1 MDITVVGP
9 GAVGTLLGG
18 LLSLKGHT
26 VTFRSRRAPAPGARG
41 EGLRLIL
48 PDRWLSVDGAR
59 FVGPGTPARKPGA
72 VLVTLGRH
80 HLHAVRRPDFP
91 RLLGATGALPEAPIL
106 FINADPE
113 EPVRLGL
120 PARQGRGSAWS
131 LCLTL
136 LNAVRLQDGESELT
150 TEEPTIVAEKGSA
163 ALELFSG
170 LSGFGFRMLA
180 VDDALPYSNSLFVT
194 QLLFLPVAMCNTTL
208 PRFLSF
214 PEGRQLAEAVLS
226 EGLETMERA
235 GRPLARLPASD
246 PRELLARIRRKP
258 GSFSQFRQLPDR
270 SYNTVLQS
278 YLRGRPTEAPLLN
291 KKAVEIASGAG
302 LHLEWNWR
310 VLQKAGRVVSLGFY
324 DAPADLVKSLA

>member
-9 GAVGTLLGG
+9 GAIGSLLGG

-26 VTFRSRRAPAPGARG
+26 VTFRARRPAAGSASAR
-41 EGLRLIL
+41 GLRLIL
-48 PDRWLSVDGAR
+48 PDKWLSVDGAR
-59 FVGPGTPARKPGA
+59 YAGPGTPARKPGA
-72 VLVTLGRH
+72 VLVTVGRH

-91 RLLGATGALPEAPIL
+91 RMLGSTSALPEAPIV
-106 FINADPE
+106 FVNADPE

-120 PARQGRGSAWS
+120 PAHQDRGSAWS

-136 LNAVRLQDGESELT
+136 LNAVKLQDGEAELT
-150 TEEPTIVAEKGSA
+150 SEEPVLIVEKDSA
-163 ALELFSG
+163 GRELLAG
-170 LSGFGFRMLA
+170 LSGFGFRVLA
-180 VDDALPYSNSLFVT
+180 VDDALPYSNALFLT

-214 PEGRQLAEAVLS
+214 PEGRKLAEAILS
-226 EGLETMERA
+226 EGLEAMDRL

-246 PRELLARIRRKP
+246 PRELLARIQRKP
-258 GSFSQFRQLPDR
+258 DSFDRFRQLPDR

-278 YLRGRPTEAPLLN
+278 FLRGRPTEAPLLN
-291 KKAVEIASGAG
+291 RKAVELASGAG

-310 VLQKAGRVVSLGFY
+310 VLQKAGRVVSIGFF
-324 DAPADLVKSLA
+324 DAPADLVKSLG

>member
-1 MDITVVGP
+1 MDITVIGP

-26 VTFRSRRAPAPGARG
+26 VTFRSRRAPAAASPG

-48 PDRWLSVDGAR
+48 PDRWLSVDGTR
-59 FVGPGTPARKPGA
+59 CIGPGMSARKPGA

-91 RLLGATGALPEAPIL
+91 RLLGSTSALPEAPIL
-106 FINADPE
+106 FFNSDPE
-113 EPVRLGL
+113 EPARLGL

-136 LNAVRLQDGESELT
+136 LNAVKLQDGEAELT
-150 TEEPTIVAEKGSA
+150 TEDPTIVAEKGSA
-163 ALELFSG
+163 ARELLAG
-170 LSGFGFRMLA
+170 LSGFGFRVLA
-180 VDDALPYSNSLFVT
+180 VDDVLPYSNSLFVT

-208 PRFLSF
+208 PRFLSY
-214 PEGRQLAEAVLS
+214 PEGRQLAEAVLA
-226 EGLETMERA
+226 EGLETMDRA
-235 GRPLARLPASD
+235 GRTLARLPAND
-246 PRELLARIRRKP
+246 PRELLARIQRKP
-258 GSFSQFRQLPDR
+258 ESFSRFRQLPDR

-278 YLRGRPTEAPLLN
+278 YLRGRPTEAPQLN
-291 KKAVEIASGAG
+291 RKAIEIASGAG

-310 VLQKAGRVVSLGFY
+310 LLQKAGRVVSIGFY

>member
-26 VTFRSRRAPAPGARG
+26 VTFRSRRAPAAAASSER
-41 EGLRLIL
+41 LRLIL
-48 PDRWLSVDGAR
+48 PDRWLSVDGTHFA
-59 FVGPGTPARKPGA
+59 GPGMPGRKPGA
-72 VLVTLGRH
+72 LLVTLGRH

-91 RLLGATGALPEAPIL
+91 RLLGSTNALPEAPII
-106 FINADPE
+106 FFNADPE

-120 PARQGRGSAWS
+120 PAHQGPGSAWS

-136 LNAVRLQDGESELT
+136 LNAVKLQDREAELT
-150 TEEPTIVAEKGSA
+150 TEDPTIVAEKGSPA
-163 ALELFSG
+163 CELLAG
-170 LSGFGFRMLA
+170 LSGFGFRVLA
-180 VDDALPYSNSLFVT
+180 VDDAVPYSNSLFVT

-208 PRFLSF
+208 LRFLSF
-214 PEGRQLAEAVLS
+214 PEGRELAEAILS
-226 EGLETMERA
+226 EGFEAMERA

-246 PRELLARIRRKP
+246 PRELLARIQRKP
-258 GSFSQFRQLPDR
+258 GSFSRFRQIPDR

-278 YLRGRPTEAPLLN
+278 YLRGRPTEASQLN
-291 KKAVEIASGAG
+291 RKAIEIASGAG
-302 LHLEWNWR
+302 LHLDWNWR
-310 VLQKAGRVVSLGFY
+310 VLQKAGRVVSVGFY